1 MSTNSDN
8 PRAPQPDDGSA
19 GQQGECQ
26 QYPHLFILQKCTF
39 NPGAGRYVTIQTNW
53 GDWRFEIA
61 DADSSPRPGTPGQ
74 IVNIAHQL
82 QPRHSPHPPAAQQA
96 RDQDQDK
103 REE

>member
-1 MSTNSDN
+1 MM
-8 PRAPQPDDGSA
+8 
-19 GQQGECQ
+19 GQQASRVSVNNI
-26 QYPHLFILQKCTF
+26 HTSLFYKNFTF
-39 NPGAGRYVTIQTNW
+39 NPGARRYVTIQTNW
-53 GDWRFEIA
+53 GDWRFEVA

>member
-1 MSTNSDN
+1 M
-8 PRAPQPDDGSA
+8 
-19 GQQGECQ
+19 GQQASRVSVNNI
-26 QYPHLFILQKCTF
+26 HTSLFYKNLTF
-39 NPGAGRYVTIQTNW
+39 NPGARRYVTIQTNW
-53 GDWRFEIA
+53 GDWRFEVV

-82 QPRHSPHPPAAQQA
+82 QPRHPPHPPAAQQA

>member
-1 MSTNSDN
+1 MM
-8 PRAPQPDDGSA
+8 
-19 GQQGECQ
+19 GQQASRVSVNNI
-26 QYPHLFILQKCTF
+26 YTSLFYNNLTF
-39 NPGAGRYVTIQTNW
+39 NPGARRYVTIQTNW
-53 GDWRFEIA
+53 GHWRFEVA
-61 DADSSPRPGTPGQ
+61 DADSSPRSGTPGQ

>member
-1 MSTNSDN
+1 MMS
-8 PRAPQPDDGSA
+8 
-19 GQQGECQ
+19 QQASRVSVNNI
-26 QYPHLFILQKCTF
+26 YTSLFYNNLTF
-39 NPGAGRYVTIQTNW
+39 NPGARRYVTIQTNW
-53 GDWRFEIA
+53 GDWRFEVA

-82 QPRHSPHPPAAQQA
+82 QPRHSPYPPAAQQA